1 MRWLRLLDRSKKR
14 KLEMLKP
21 DLGPS
26 LNSTVDME
34 TGRFDLDMSG
44 DENVPESVSKNSQD
58 DYKEPESEIVSLSKS
73 FYK

>member
-1 MRWLRLLDRSKKR
+1 
-14 KLEMLKP
+14 MLKP
-21 DLGPS
+21 DFGPS
-26 LNSTVDME
+26 LNSTVNME

-58 DYKEPESEIVSLSKS
+58 NYKEPESEIVSLSKS